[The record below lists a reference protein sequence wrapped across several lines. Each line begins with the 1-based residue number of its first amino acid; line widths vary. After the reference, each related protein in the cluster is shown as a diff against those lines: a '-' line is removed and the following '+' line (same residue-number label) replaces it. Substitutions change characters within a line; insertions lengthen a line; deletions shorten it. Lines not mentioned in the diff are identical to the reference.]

1 MIAETAE
8 PTKTKAQSDKR
19 YSPPAVEQASQILFT
34 LAGSPSPQLSLA
46 DISSQV
52 GVSGSK
58 AFGILTALEKS
69 GLIKRGKDGK
79 GYSLGPGLVTL
90 SRKVLDDL
98 TPSQL
103 AEPVLEKLTEE
114 SGNTSAFGLVTGDT
128 VYIAAKRESQGDVR
142 VVMRVGYS
150 MPLTYGAHGKAIVAF
165 LPEEERDRILKR
177 DDLHFHG
184 DPDRLDRSLL
194 AEELARCRREGFAC
208 ALAQAPHGITVVT
221 APVFG
226 STGVPVG
233 FVEIFVLAPEAAA
246 RKFGVVV
253 ARAGNT
259 LSRQLGATVNERNGR
274 LP

>member
-1 MIAETAE
+1 MIAGTAE
-8 PTKTKAQSDKR
+8 ATKTKTHSGKQ

-46 DISSQV
+46 EISSQV

-114 SGNTSAFGLVTGDT
+114 SGSTSVFGLITGET
-128 VYIAAKRESQGDVR
+128 VYVAAKRESGGDVR
-142 VVMRVGYS
+142 IVMRVGHI

-165 LPEEERDRILKR
+165 LPEAERDRILKHEE
-177 DDLHFHG
+177 LYFHEN
-184 DPDRLDRSLL
+184 PERLDRSLL
-194 AEELARCRREGFAC
+194 SEELTRCRREGFAC
-208 ALAQAPHGITVVT
+208 GSAKSAHGVTVVA
-221 APVFG
+221 APVLG
-226 STGVPVG
+226 STGVPMG
-233 FVEIFVLAPEAAA
+233 FVEIFVLTPEKVA
-246 RKFGVVV
+246 RQFGPAV
-253 ARAGNT
+253 ARAGRI
-259 LSRQLGATVNERNGR
+259 LSRQLGATINE
-274 LP
+274 